1 MKSEETKLS
10 DNIQG
15 SIDGILARAQSD
27 TDFRDLLLTN
37 PKAAIFEA
45 TGMSVPADW
54 NIVSSLNNA
63 GHVELEFE
71 NGELPEDYL
80 EMVSGGDSGGGKALP
95 YRDGAGGKASDC

>member
-1 MKSEETKLS
+1 MSN
-10 DNIQG
+10 DIQG
-15 SIDGILARAQSD
+15 SIDAILARAKED
-27 TDFRDLLLTN
+27 TSFRDLLLTN

-54 NIVSSLNNA
+54 NIASSLNDA

-80 EMVSGGDSGGGKALP
+80 EMVSGGYDSTGGDVSP
-95 YRDGAGGKASDC
+95 GAGLSSGTCC

>member
-1 MKSEETKLS
+1 MSN
-10 DNIQG
+10 DIQG
-15 SIDGILARAQSD
+15 SIDAILARAKED
-27 TDFRDLLLTN
+27 TSFRDLLVTN

-54 NIVSSLNNA
+54 NIVSGLSDS

-80 EMVSGGDSGGGKALP
+80 DMVSGGMYRKGVGGDP
-95 YRDGAGGKASDC
+95 SDC